1 MIVLE
6 NGDLQVVV
14 DPENGGKIRSLRSR
28 RTGRQYLYQDPR
40 ESFRAGPAYGSH
52 EISGF
57 DECFPT
63 VWPSTYPDG
72 KRRGLDL
79 GDHGLLWQ
87 QAWHSEA
94 AGNRVAMRCDVPQ
107 LKCEFKRTCRIDPG
121 NCLTLDY
128 EITNHDEQPL
138 KYIYSAHPLLAAG
151 PDTELELPDDMDE
164 VYVFFVANVTG
175 ISERSWVAW
184 PPPNA
189 DNLRAPYSADRR
201 SCFKAF
207 SGPLE
212 SGRASVR
219 HARCRERLQF
229 DFDPQE
235 LPHLGFLISQGFDED
250 VGGPFADQVFLALEP
265 TTGVGDDLP
274 TCEQTGTLAQLAGGQ
289 TKSFSISL
297 TLVAD

>member
-6 NGDLQVVV
+6 DGDLHVVV
-14 DPENGGKIRSLRSR
+14 DPDNGGKIRSLCSK

-40 ESFRAGPAYGSH
+40 ANFTTGSAYGSH

-63 VWPSTYPDG
+63 VWPCTYPDG
-72 KRRGLDL
+72 KLRGLDL

-87 QAWHSEA
+87 QAWHSEL
-94 AGNRVAMRCDVPQ
+94 AGNRVAMRCNVPQ
-107 LKCEFKRTCRIDPG
+107 LNCEFQRTCRIDSG
-121 NCLTLDY
+121 NCLSLDY
-128 EITNHDEQPL
+128 RITNYGEQPL

-151 PDTELELPDDMDE
+151 PDTELVLPDDMDE
-164 VYVFFVANVTG
+164 VYVFFVANVAG
-175 ISERSWVAW
+175 ISERSWIAW

-189 DNLRAPYSADRR
+189 DNLRAPYSADRS

-207 SGPLE
+207 SRTLE

-219 HARCRERLQF
+219 HAQCRERLQF
-229 DFDPQE
+229 DFDPGE

-250 VGGPFADQVFLALEP
+250 VRGPFANQVFVALEP
-265 TTGVGDDLP
+265 TTGVGDDLS
-274 TCEQTGTLAQLAGGQ
+274 TCEQTGTTAPLDPSQ
-289 TKSFSISL
+289 TKSFSIRL